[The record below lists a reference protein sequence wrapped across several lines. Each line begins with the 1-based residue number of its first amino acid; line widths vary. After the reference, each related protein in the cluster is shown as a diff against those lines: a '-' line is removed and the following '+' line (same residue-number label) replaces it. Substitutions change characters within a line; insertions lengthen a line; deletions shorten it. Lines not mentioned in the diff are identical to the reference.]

1 MCREGIEL
9 LNSRCM
15 QILNKI
21 IENNEFVKISTLSKI
36 FNVSPRTIRNDLI
49 KIEDYLIDNGFTL
62 LIRDYK
68 NGVKVNQ
75 ASKLKNLINNFNNSI
90 DANQIIYTKEDIKKF
105 IVLKLLIEKEPV
117 KQKYFEELFQVSR
130 TTIFNSINE
139 IDDILDNKSLRVE
152 RIPKLGFCIKSD
164 IVSKVNEFSMQIINN
179 FNIAKFY
186 NYINFEEV
194 SPGINSFYL
203 ENLIDKN
210 LYYFLKSKII
220 KIESMLNKTF
230 DDGSFIR
237 IVLFLDKMINH
248 KVESNII
255 YYKDKKLVST
265 KEYTVA
271 NEIILELLEEKF
283 SFEISQNLIYGLTIL
298 LLTSKGTN
306 KNNKNNVSPD
316 FVNKLISSVEKELSI
331 KIIDKEKLA
340 NSLTLHI
347 EPMIFRL
354 KAGIM
359 TQNPL
364 FLQIKTDYKE
374 IFRAV
379 EKACSIFE
387 EEFSITVNEQE
398 VSYMT
403 IYFASVLEN
412 ENNKYIKKNKVAVV
426 CVEGLAISKNLSISL
441 KNLFDVEVT
450 AEMSVRNLNEKIIAE
465 NDYIISTIDVPNIG
479 SKLIKVS
486 NDLNQDDIKILSEK
500 FSKKVNTNID
510 LVKIERIMNSIKKWC
525 DVKDLESLQYEVFQA
540 MLEKPKTIEAEVE
553 TKIMNFSR
561 ELIEICSDVISWED
575 AVKKSGNLLIKK
587 NYIKESYID
596 RIIQNINEFGGY
608 MIISPRV
615 MLAHAGIEDGVNE
628 NSISILSLKNGFELK
643 NQFDLPINLVI
654 TMAVT
659 DEKSHLKFLKELVEF
674 MNDKN
679 NTKRLLEIDNVNGI
693 YTMFKNNIKF

>member
-1 MCREGIEL
+1 M

-21 IENNEFVKISTLSKI
+21 VENNEFVKISTLSKI

-75 ASKLKNLINNFNNSI
+75 ASELKKFINNFNNSI
-90 DANQIIYTKEDIKKF
+90 EANQVIYTKEDIKKF
-105 IVLKLLIEKEPV
+105 IVLKLLLEKEPV
-117 KQKYFEELFQVSR
+117 RQKYFEELFQVSR
-130 TTIFNSINE
+130 TTIFNCINE
-139 IDDILDNKSLRVE
+139 IDDILDNKSLRIE
-152 RIPKLGFCIKSD
+152 RIPKVGFCIKSD
-164 IVSKVNEFSMQIINN
+164 VVSKVNEFSMQIINN

-186 NYINFEEV
+186 NYINYEEV

-220 KIESMLNKTF
+220 KIESMLNKIF

-298 LLTSKGTN
+298 LLTSKGTS

-316 FVNKLISSVEKELSI
+316 FVNKLINNVEKELSI
-331 KIIDKEKLA
+331 KIIDKDKLID
-340 NSLTLHI
+340 SLTLHI

-374 IFRAV
+374 IFIAV

-403 IYFASVLEN
+403 IYFVAVLEN

-500 FSKKVNTNID
+500 FSNKINTDLD

-525 DVKDLESLQYEVFQA
+525 DIKDLESLQYEVFQA
-540 MLEKPKTIEAEVE
+540 MLEKPKTIETEVE
-553 TKIMNFSR
+553 IKAMNFSR
-561 ELIEICSDVISWED
+561 ELIEIYSDVTSWEE
-575 AVKKSGNLLIKK
+575 AVKKSGNLLINK
-587 NYIKESYID
+587 NYIKESYINK
-596 RIIQNINEFGGY
+596 IIQNINEFGGY

-674 MNDKN
+674 MNDIN
-679 NTKRLLEIDNVNGI
+679 NTKRLLEIDNINGI
-693 YTMFKNNIKF
+693 YTMIKNNIKF

>member
-1 MCREGIEL
+1 M

-426 CVEGLAISKNLSISL
+426 CVEGLAISKNLSISI

>member
-1 MCREGIEL
+1 M

-21 IENNEFVKISTLSKI
+21 VENNEFIKISTLSKI
-36 FNVSPRTIRNDLI
+36 FNVSARTVRNDLI

-75 ASKLKNLINNFNNSI
+75 TSELKKFINNFNSSI
-90 DANQIIYTKEDIKKF
+90 EANQVIYTKEDIKKF
-105 IVLKLLIEKEPV
+105 IALKLLLEKEPV
-117 KQKYFEELFQVSR
+117 RQKYFEELFQVSR
-130 TTIFNSINE
+130 TTIFNCINE
-139 IDDILDNKSLRVE
+139 IDDILDNKSLRIE
-152 RIPKLGFCIKSD
+152 RIPKVGFCIKSD

-186 NYINFEEV
+186 NYINYEEV

-237 IVLFLDKMINH
+237 IVLFLDKMINQ
-248 KVESNII
+248 KVEANII

-298 LLTSKGTN
+298 LLTSKGTS

-331 KIIDKEKLA
+331 KIIDKDKLID
-340 NSLTLHI
+340 SLTLHI

-374 IFRAV
+374 IFNAV

-403 IYFASVLEN
+403 IYFVAVLEN

-486 NDLNQDDIKILSEK
+486 NDLNQDDIEILSEK
-500 FSKKVNTNID
+500 FSNKINTDID

-525 DVKDLESLQYEVFQA
+525 DIKDLESLQYEVFQA
-540 MLEKPKTIEAEVE
+540 MFEKPKTIETEVE
-553 TKIMNFSR
+553 TKTMNFSR
-561 ELIEICSDVISWED
+561 ELIEMCSDVTSWEE

-587 NYIKESYID
+587 NYIKESYINK
-596 RIIQNINEFGGY
+596 IIQNINEFGGY

-674 MNDKN
+674 MNDIN
-679 NTKRLLEIDNVNGI
+679 NTKRLLEIDNINGI
-693 YTMFKNNIKF
+693 YTMIKNNIKF

>member
-1 MCREGIEL
+1 M

-21 IENNEFVKISTLSKI
+21 MENNEFIKISTLSKI

-75 ASKLKNLINNFNNSI
+75 TSELKKFINNFNSSI
-90 DANQIIYTKEDIKKF
+90 EANQVIYTKEDIKKF
-105 IVLKLLIEKEPV
+105 IVLKLLLEKEPV
-117 KQKYFEELFQVSR
+117 RQKFFEELFQVSR
-130 TTIFNSINE
+130 TTIFNCINE
-139 IDDILDNKSLRVE
+139 IDDILDNKSLRIE
-152 RIPKLGFCIKSD
+152 RIPKVGFCIKSD

-186 NYINFEEV
+186 NYINYEEV

-237 IVLFLDKMINH
+237 IVLFLDKMINQ
-248 KVESNII
+248 KVEANII

-298 LLTSKGTN
+298 LLTSKGIS

-331 KIIDKEKLA
+331 KIIDKDKLID
-340 NSLTLHI
+340 SLTLHI

-374 IFRAV
+374 IFNAV

-403 IYFASVLEN
+403 IYFVAVLEN

-450 AEMSVRNLNEKIIAE
+450 AEMSVRNLNERIIAE

-486 NDLNQDDIKILSEK
+486 NDLSQDDIEILSQK
-500 FSKKVNTNID
+500 FSNKVNTDID

-525 DVKDLESLQYEVFQA
+525 DIKDLESLQYEVFQA
-540 MLEKPKTIEAEVE
+540 MFEKPKTIEIEVE
-553 TKIMNFSR
+553 TKTMNFSR
-561 ELIEICSDVISWED
+561 ELIEMCSDVTSWEE

-587 NYIKESYID
+587 NYIKESYINK
-596 RIIQNINEFGGY
+596 IIQNINEFGGY

-628 NSISILSLKNGFELK
+628 NSISILSLKNGFKLK

-674 MNDKN
+674 MNDIN
-679 NTKRLLEIDNVNGI
+679 NTKRLLEIDNINGI
-693 YTMFKNNIKF
+693 YTMIKNNIKF

>member
-1 MCREGIEL
+1 M

-90 DANQIIYTKEDIKKF
+90 EANQIIYTKEDIKKF

-412 ENNKYIKKNKVAVV
+412 ENNKYIKNNKVAVV

-540 MLEKPKTIEAEVE
+540 MLEKPKTIETEVE

-561 ELIEICSDVISWED
+561 ELIEICSDFISWED

-587 NYIKESYID
+587 NYIEESYID

-679 NTKRLLEIDNVNGI
+679 NTKRLLEIDNINGI

>member
-1 MCREGIEL
+1 M

-90 DANQIIYTKEDIKKF
+90 EANQIIYTKEDIKKF

-412 ENNKYIKKNKVAVV
+412 ENNKYIKNNKVAVV

-540 MLEKPKTIEAEVE
+540 MLEKPKTIETELE

-561 ELIEICSDVISWED
+561 ELIEICSDFISWED

-587 NYIKESYID
+587 NYIEESYID

-679 NTKRLLEIDNVNGI
+679 NTKRLLEIDNINGI

>member
-1 MCREGIEL
+1 M

-21 IENNEFVKISTLSKI
+21 VENDEFIKISTLSKI
-36 FNVSPRTIRNDLI
+36 FNVSARTVRNDLI

-75 ASKLKNLINNFNNSI
+75 TSELKKFINNFNSSI
-90 DANQIIYTKEDIKKF
+90 EANQVIYTKEDIKKF
-105 IVLKLLIEKEPV
+105 IALKLLLEKEPV
-117 KQKYFEELFQVSR
+117 RQKYFEELFQVSR
-130 TTIFNSINE
+130 TTIFNCINE
-139 IDDILDNKSLRVE
+139 IDDILDNKSLRIE
-152 RIPKLGFCIKSD
+152 RIPKVGFCIKSD

-186 NYINFEEV
+186 NYINYEEV

-237 IVLFLDKMINH
+237 IVLFLDKMINQ

-298 LLTSKGTN
+298 LLTSKGTS

-331 KIIDKEKLA
+331 KIIDKDKLID
-340 NSLTLHI
+340 SLTLHI

-374 IFRAV
+374 IFNAV
-379 EKACSIFE
+379 EKAGSIFE

-403 IYFASVLEN
+403 IYFVAVLEN

-486 NDLNQDDIKILSEK
+486 NDLNQDDIEILSEK
-500 FSKKVNTNID
+500 FSNKINTDID

-525 DVKDLESLQYEVFQA
+525 DIKDLESLQYEVFQA
-540 MLEKPKTIEAEVE
+540 MFEKPKTIETEVE
-553 TKIMNFSR
+553 TKTMNFSR
-561 ELIEICSDVISWED
+561 ELIEMCSDVTSWEE

-587 NYIKESYID
+587 NYIKESYINK
-596 RIIQNINEFGGY
+596 IIQNINEFGGY

-674 MNDKN
+674 MNDIN
-679 NTKRLLEIDNVNGI
+679 NTKRLLEIDNINGI
-693 YTMFKNNIKF
+693 YTMIKNNIKF

>member
-1 MCREGIEL
+1 M

>member
-1 MCREGIEL
+1 M

-553 TKIMNFSR
+553 TKIMSFSR

>member
-1 MCREGIEL
+1 M

-90 DANQIIYTKEDIKKF
+90 EANQIIYTKEDIKKF

-412 ENNKYIKKNKVAVV
+412 ENNKYIKNNKVAVV

-540 MLEKPKTIEAEVE
+540 MLEKPKTIETEVE

-679 NTKRLLEIDNVNGI
+679 NTKRLLEIDNINGI

>member
-1 MCREGIEL
+1 M

-331 KIIDKEKLA
+331 KIIDKEKLS

>member
-1 MCREGIEL
+1 M

-49 KIEDYLIDNGFTL
+49 KIEGYLIDNGFTL

-90 DANQIIYTKEDIKKF
+90 EANQIIYTKEDIKKF

-412 ENNKYIKKNKVAVV
+412 ENNKYIKNNKVAVV

-540 MLEKPKTIEAEVE
+540 MLEKPKTIETEVE

-561 ELIEICSDVISWED
+561 ELIEICSDFISWED

-587 NYIKESYID
+587 NYIEESYID

-679 NTKRLLEIDNVNGI
+679 NTKRLLEIDNINGI